1 MTTVIEENRNTLRP
15 ALLVECGFNE
25 TADVPIS
32 VEPFGNLTDY
42 AGLSNL
48 EQSAALVLMDLL
60 GDGFLNDGTAQ
71 PMETDSDSYRYGY
84 ISEGAAL
91 PDGSFLTAFGVTIEA
106 ATNWSQV
113 TLEITVNGVVQT
125 VVYDN
130 PVWISGKTTVYVE
143 HITPGARAFI
153 TGVYLG
159 KYWSWTND
167 NLISVNLD
175 LRAVSTQI
183 GGELEASSIEIKAY
197 EPENVTPYIGF
208 IPEGAPIWYSAGYPD
223 DMSERRKFYLSE
235 PITWEDNVLTVK
247 GQDATMMLDKK
258 DPISFLTWY
267 NGSGTW
273 NVAYYIYYR
282 VRQALDGIDY
292 DIVGS
297 TRSITGPG
305 QILRFDPEP
314 CRTVISNYTNIF
326 RNSNYVKITYVDA
339 GIPKLYY
346 GNVGNSWTIYADEIA
361 ELSINA
367 EQNINEIDAKI
378 ATYNYQF
385 DSEVTTIEATAG
397 ASYVVDFD
405 PPLLTGNNITV
416 TPTPSSLTVL
426 SSRAIRFVAAS
437 TEQYIVSGFPV
448 YESLTEEDDPYSV
461 TDSTK
466 GVPYVFDE
474 VIAAFNVNS
483 GSITKR
489 CLPDLLDRSNLV
501 YTFTY
506 RGNPHIQPRD
516 TINVQIANWVTE
528 AVVIDGLYPETDL
541 YPSADLYP
549 NARYKTVRRMVT
561 EWVTMTVDNITLE
574 HSNGGGLTS
583 KITARKGAV

>member
-15 ALLVECGFNE
+15 AMRVECGFNE
-25 TADVPIS
+25 TSDVPIS

-42 AGLSNL
+42 EGLANM
-48 EQSAALVLMDLL
+48 EQSAAPVLMDLI

-130 PVWISGKTTVYVE
+130 LTWISGKTTVYVE

-159 KYWSWTND
+159 KYWIWTND

-223 DMSERRKFYLSE
+223 DMSERRNFYLSE

-247 GQDATMMLDKK
+247 GQDATMMLDSK
-258 DPISFLTWY
+258 T
-267 NGSGTW
+267 
-273 NVAYYIYYR
+273 VATKVDYTSSSTAVASRIYGR
-282 VRQALDGIDY
+282 VLDALDGINY
-292 DIVGS
+292 TTEGS
-297 TRSITGPG
+297 RNYIFGPG
-305 QILRFDPEP
+305 QTTLFEEESP
-314 CRTVISNYTNIF
+314 RTIISDYTNIF
-326 RNSNYVKITYVDA
+326 RNSNYVKMTYVDA

-346 GNVGNSWTIYADEIA
+346 GTVGNSWTIYADEIA
-361 ELSINA
+361 ELSTNA
-367 EQNINEIDAKI
+367 EQNINQIDTKV
-378 ATYNYQF
+378 ATYSYEYS
-385 DSEVTTIEATAG
+385 SEVTTIEATAG
-397 ASYVVDFD
+397 ASYVVDLD
-405 PPLLTGNNITV
+405 PPLLTGGSNIRV
-416 TPTPSSLTVL
+416 TPAPTSLTVI
-426 SSRAIRFVAAS
+426 SPKTIRFIAAS
-437 TEQYIVSGFPV
+437 TEQYTVSGFPV
-448 YESLTEEDDPYSV
+448 YENLAAANDPYII
-461 TDSTK
+461 TDATN
-466 GVPYVFDE
+466 GIPYEFDN
-474 VIAAFNVNS
+474 VIPEFLADS
-483 GSITKR
+483 GSITKA

-528 AVVIDGLYPETDL
+528 QVVIDGLYPETDL
-541 YPSADLYP
+541 YPAADLYP

-561 EWVTMTVDNITLE
+561 EWVTMTVDNISLE

>member
-25 TADVPIS
+25 TSDVPIS
-32 VEPFGNLTDY
+32 VEPFGNLTEY
-42 AGLSNL
+42 AGLANMD
-48 EQSAALVLMDLL
+48 QTAAPALMDLL

-223 DMSERRKFYLSE
+223 DMSERRNFYMSE

-247 GQDATMMLDKK
+247 GQDATMMLDSK
-258 DPISFLTWY
+258 T
-267 NGSGTW
+267 
-273 NVAYYIYYR
+273 VATKVNYTNSSTAIASQIYGR
-282 VRQALDGIDY
+282 VLDALDGIDY
-292 DIVGS
+292 TTEGS
-297 TRSITGPG
+297 RNSIFGPG
-305 QILRFDPEP
+305 QTTLYEEEP
-314 CRTVISNYTNIF
+314 ARTIISDYTNIF
-326 RNSNYVKITYVDA
+326 RNSDYVKMTYVDA

-346 GNVGNSWTIYADEIA
+346 GTVGNSWTIYADEIT
-361 ELSINA
+361 ELSTNA
-367 EQNINEIDAKI
+367 EQNINEIDTKV
-378 ATYNYQF
+378 ATYSYEYS
-385 DSEVTTIEATAG
+385 SEVATIEATAG
-397 ASYVVDFD
+397 ASYVVDLD
-405 PPLLTGNNITV
+405 PPLLTGGSNIRV
-416 TPTPSSLTVL
+416 TPTPTSLTVI
-426 SSRAIRFVAAS
+426 SPKTIRFIAAS
-437 TEQYIVSGFPV
+437 TEQYTVSGFPV
-448 YESLTEEDDPYSV
+448 YENLAAADDPYVV
-461 TDSTK
+461 TDATK
-466 GVPYVFDE
+466 GIPYEFDN
-474 VIAAFNVNS
+474 VIPEFLADS
-483 GSITKR
+483 GSITKF
-489 CLPDLLDRSNLV
+489 CLQDMLDRANIV

-528 AVVIDGLYPETDL
+528 QVVIDGLYPETDL
-541 YPSADLYP
+541 YPAADLYP

-561 EWVTMTVDNITLE
+561 EWVTMTVDNVTLE